1 MTATAPVT
9 MLAELPLRTGRWQID
24 HPHSAILFS
33 IRHLGLAKVRG
44 RFDRF
49 EATLDVGPTLAETRV
64 EATIDLDSIDT
75 NNDDRDAHLRST
87 DFFSTEIHPTMR
99 FVSTGLTGAVGDWQ
113 LSGQLTLNGVTRPII
128 LDVEFNGVQEFPG
141 RDVRHVGFSATG
153 SLRRSE
159 FGIEFGMLPLN
170 AETLALGDEVKIEL
184 DLEFVE
190 PRDWD
195 SASPPLFLTPSSARA
210 CSLQN
215 RPARR
220 VGARGCGP
228 GRFADDPRP
237 RPPQKEK
244 ERPKDGLPPNHRLP
258 RRRRVLMPRLRAA
271 RRQQALRRQGGRGPR
286 AHPLQL
292 PDRRGL
298 PAARGVGGPVPAP
311 RPACGHGGGQARPP
325 RAADPQL
332 GPHAAAG
339 RSGGQAGAAARCA

>member
-9 MLAELPLRTGRWQID
+9 MLAELPLRTGHWQID

-49 EATLDVGPTLAETRV
+49 EATLDVGPALAETRV

-99 FVSTGLTGAVGDWQ
+99 FVSTGLTGAVDEWQ

-128 LDVEFNGVQEFPG
+128 LAVEFNGVQEFPG

-190 PRDWD
+190 PRD
-195 SASPPLFLTPSSARA
+195 
-210 CSLQN
+210 
-215 RPARR
+215 
-220 VGARGCGP
+220 
-228 GRFADDPRP
+228 
-237 RPPQKEK
+237 
-244 ERPKDGLPPNHRLP
+244 
-258 RRRRVLMPRLRAA
+258 
-271 RRQQALRRQGGRGPR
+271 
-286 AHPLQL
+286 
-292 PDRRGL
+292 
-298 PAARGVGGPVPAP
+298 
-311 RPACGHGGGQARPP
+311 
-325 RAADPQL
+325 
-332 GPHAAAG
+332 
-339 RSGGQAGAAARCA
+339 